1 MELGNIDKKIANGEM
16 RGRTTMRRTATA
28 VLLLALSV
36 MLLPGINAEATN
48 SSGSLTQG
56 DSWSFTFNEEGL
68 VTFWCSPHPTMTG
81 DIQVV
86 PVGTEGALSGQV
98 FIEIIDYSFS
108 PSNITVEVGST
119 VTWTNKDDV
128 THTVE
133 IDLEGGDAPEGGMMM
148 QHGSSMSWT
157 MFWDMAGWKG
167 VLGLTVAFGGLIFLI
182 TALVK
187 SRRGGCNSSKLDV
200 QLEE

>member
-1 MELGNIDKKIANGEM
+1 MKLGNIDKKIANEEM
-16 RGRTTMRRTATA
+16 RGRRTMRTTATA
-28 VLLLALSV
+28 VLLLALSA
-36 MLLPGINAEATN
+36 MLLPGINAEATD
-48 SSGSLTQG
+48 SSGSLTQD

-108 PSNITVEVGST
+108 PSNLTVEVGST
-119 VTWTNKDDV
+119 ITWTNKDDV

-133 IDLEGGDAPEGGMMM
+133 IDLQGGAAPEGEMMM

-167 VLGLTVAFGGLIFLI
+167 VLGLTVVFGGLIFLI
-182 TALVK
+182 AALVK